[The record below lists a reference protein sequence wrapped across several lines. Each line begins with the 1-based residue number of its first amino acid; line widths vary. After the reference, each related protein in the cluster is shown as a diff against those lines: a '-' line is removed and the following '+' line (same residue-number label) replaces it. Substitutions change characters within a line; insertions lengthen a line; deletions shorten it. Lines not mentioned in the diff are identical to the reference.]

1 MVENRI
7 RWEAAEEMME
17 DTDAF
22 LAELKASSP
31 GVQSLVVDV
40 FKVDRFW
47 DAPPPSNCHY
57 QDDCIFSSRALCY
70 KPLFAKVAGVS
81 QDRFVSEITVSI

>member
-1 MVENRI
+1 MQQQKVGCTQPAVLTVCPILFRLLVLVHFKRRSKVFLPMVENDENRI

-31 GVQSLVVDV
+31 GVKTD
-40 FKVDRFW
+40 
-47 DAPPPSNCHY
+47 
-57 QDDCIFSSRALCY
+57 SRCA
-70 KPLFAKVAGVS
+70 
-81 QDRFVSEITVSI
+81 